1 MPRLVGAL
9 LWRGVQGWLPFWAAR
24 LVITA
29 SVIIPDRRRAR
40 PRSPAPPLF
49 VSLIFSAGPIC
60 ILMEVVYRLL
70 RRLQSATS
78 GIIK

>member
-1 MPRLVGAL
+1 MAL
-9 LWRGVQGWLPFWAAR
+9 RAR
-24 LVITA
+24 LAPFLGAAAGRIITA
-29 SVIIPDRRRAR
+29 SVIIPGSRGRRQPGAHGPIR
-40 PRSPAPPLF
+40 PLF

-70 RRLQSATS
+70 RCLQSATS

>member
-1 MPRLVGAL
+1 MAPR
-9 LWRGVQGWLPFWAAR
+9 AR
-24 LVITA
+24 LAPLLGRARVITA
-29 SVIIPDRRRAR
+29 SVITPHPRPARR
-40 PRSPAPPLF
+40 PAPPLF

>member
-9 LWRGVQGWLPFWAAR
+9 LWRGVQGRLPSRAAR
-24 LVITA
+24 RVIAA
-29 SVIIPDRRRAR
+29 SVIIPGRRPAR
-40 PRSPAPPLF
+40 RPAPPLF
-49 VSLIFSAGPIC
+49 VALIFSAGPIC